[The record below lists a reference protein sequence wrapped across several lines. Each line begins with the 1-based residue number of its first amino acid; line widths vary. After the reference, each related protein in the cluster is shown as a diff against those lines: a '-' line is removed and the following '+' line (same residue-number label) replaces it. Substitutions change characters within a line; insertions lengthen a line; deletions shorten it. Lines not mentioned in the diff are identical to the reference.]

1 MALHPSTQLD
11 EGLRSVG
18 MTVKDDFPESLATR
32 SIVEVAVLS
41 EYQNMGIG
49 QKLVE
54 QAEKAFV
61 EAGATISLL
70 YVDSRSPESTHR
82 FWKKMGYTPGDPNKK
97 GEYCTGLPPEASTMA
112 KLRSDRAGTAYYRYL
127 ESPRKLQVAKTP
139 STQSQP
145 EATTVEVAETPRSWL
160 RQRPLSI
167 SLLTAIIVV
176 VSVLFW
182 IL

>member
-1 MALHPSTQLD
+1 
-11 EGLRSVG
+11 
-18 MTVKDDFPESLATR
+18 
-32 SIVEVAVLS
+32 
-41 EYQNMGIG
+41 
-49 QKLVE
+49 
-54 QAEKAFV
+54 
-61 EAGATISLL
+61 
-70 YVDSRSPESTHR
+70 
-82 FWKKMGYTPGDPNKK
+82 
-97 GEYCTGLPPEASTMA
+97 MA